1 MTTFGCVVEEET
13 PADYNQILGGIDSL
27 GQLNSW
33 GNWPERWIGSWHSTN
48 SMLPATMPVL
58 DLVTKDVRD
67 EDPVKVDPAQL
78 SAALT
83 EALKALLRPDLL
95 AQQRPN

>member
-1 MTTFGCVVEEET
+1 
-13 PADYNQILGGIDSL
+13 
-27 GQLNSW
+27 
-33 GNWPERWIGSWHSTN
+33 
-48 SMLPATMPVL
+48 MLPATMPVL